1 MRFKSTIAALL
12 AAVLLVFAAPVK
24 AEVSEVRF
32 ARMTGLGYLQIYLL
46 QDLKLVEKNAKA
58 QGLELTARYFPLGQP
73 TAVNDALL
81 SGGADFAAAGITP
94 FITLWD
100 KTRSNAEVKALAALN
115 SQPAFLNTINPNVKS
130 LKDFSEKDRIAL
142 PAVKVAFQ
150 ATILQMAAEQTFGQ
164 YDKLDALTVGL
175 SHADATNALLTGK
188 SEITAHFTSPPY
200 QYQQLEDPK
209 VHRVLSSY
217 DVTGGPGTFS
227 GLWATKRF
235 HDDNPKVV
243 KAVLAALEEANALIR
258 AEPDKAAEIFVRLEN
273 AKQTPTEVAKLLKDP
288 DIQFT
293 IAPQNITKYTAFMAR
308 VGSIRKA
315 PDSWKDLFFAD
326 VHHLQGS

>member
-1 MRFKSTIAALL
+1 MKLKSLI
-12 AAVLLVFAAPVK
+12 VGPLVGFLMVFSVSAQ
-24 AEVSEVRF
+24 AEVPEVRF

-46 QDLKLVEKNAKA
+46 QDLKLVEKNAKE
-58 QGLELTARYFPLGQP
+58 QGVDLVARYFPLGQP

-81 SGGADFAAAGITP
+81 SGSADFAAAGITP

-100 KTRSNAEVKALAALN
+100 KTRGNTEVKALAALN
-115 SQPAFLNTINPNVKS
+115 SQPAFLNTINPNVHS

-142 PAVKVAFQ
+142 PAVNVAFQ
-150 ATILQMAAEQTFGQ
+150 ATILQMAAELAFGQ
-164 YDKLDALTVGL
+164 FDKLDTLTVGL
-175 SHADATNALLTGK
+175 SHADATNALLSGK

-200 QYQQLEDPK
+200 QYQQLENPK

-217 DVTGGPGTFS
+217 DVTGGPATFS
-227 GLWATKRF
+227 GLWATTRF

-243 KAVLAALEEANALIR
+243 KVVLAALEEANAIIR
-258 AEPDKAAEIFVRLEN
+258 SDPAKAAEIFVRLEN
-273 AKQTPTEVAKLLKDP
+273 AKQTPEEVATLLRDP

-315 PDSWKDLFFAD
+315 PNSWKDLFFAN
-326 VHHLQGS
+326 VHQLPGS

>member
-1 MRFKSTIAALL
+1 MTVRMLFTAA
-12 AAVLLVFAAPVK
+12 LLVFAMATSAF
-24 AEVSEVRF
+24 AEVAEVRF

-58 QGLELTARYFPLGQP
+58 QGVDLVARFTTLGQP

-81 SGGADFAAAGITP
+81 SGSADFAAAGITP

-100 KTRSNAEVKALAALN
+100 KSRGSVDVKAVAALN

-130 LKDFSEKDRIAL
+130 LKDFTEKDRIAL

-150 ATILQMAAEQTFGQ
+150 ATILQMAAEQAFGQ
-164 YDKLDALTVGL
+164 YDKLDTLTVGL
-175 SHADATNALLTGK
+175 SHADATNALLSGK
-188 SEITAHFTSPPY
+188 SEVTAHFTSPPY

-217 DVTGGPGTFS
+217 EVTGGPATFS
-227 GLWATKRF
+227 GLWAISRF
-235 HDDNPKVV
+235 HDDNPKVFRV
-243 KAVLAALEEANALIR
+243 VLAALEEANAIIR
-258 AEPDKAAEIFVRLEN
+258 NDPGKAAEIFVRLEN
-273 AKQTPTEVAKLLKDP
+273 SKLTPREVETLLKDP

-293 IAPQNITKYTAFMAR
+293 IAPQNITQYTAFMAR

-315 PDSWKDLFFAD
+315 PDSWKDLFFSDIHA
-326 VHHLQGS
+326 LPGS